1 LGLKE
6 KQPCVACFL
15 SLTFKYLSSKFRTHS
30 SKHLQG
36 THIIPCRKPQKFC
49 QVPLYLEP
57 QCK

>member
-30 SKHLQG
+30 SKH
-36 THIIPCRKPQKFC
+36 
-49 QVPLYLEP
+49 
-57 QCK
+57 